1 MYSISRVWYSL
12 ITGAVV
18 FAGALI
24 FALTGI
30 EGSTIPASIIF
41 ALFAFAFSASLFF
54 DESWVREV
62 ILSMASKSI
71 NFPMLIWE
79 FSIDG
84 FVWLIAMKL
93 LFWVV
98 GVLAGILFA
107 ILGVLIGI
115 LISPIALPVAI
126 YYYINE
132 DCA

>member
-12 ITGAVV
+12 ITGAVA
-18 FAGALI
+18 FAAALI
-24 FALTGI
+24 FTLT
-30 EGSTIPASIIF
+30 SVDASVFACIISSLF
-41 ALFAFAFSASLFF
+41 IFAFAASLFF

-62 ILSMASKSI
+62 IFSMATKSI

-84 FVWLIAMKL
+84 FIWLIAMKL

-126 YYYINE
+126 YYYIKE
-132 DCA
+132 DCV